1 MDKGMFSDRVRLLR
15 RKTKRSASVTSELIG
30 LSPSAFRRYETGE
43 RMPSVEAVILIAGYF
58 GVSTDYLL
66 GLTDDVQRG

>member
-15 RKTKRSASVTSELIG
+15 RQTKRSASVTSELIG
-30 LSPSAFRRYETGE
+30 LSQSAFRRYETGE
-43 RMPSVEAVILIAGYF
+43 RMPSVEAVILIADYF